1 MLKTCSELMQKAYQ
15 LNWITSRDG
24 NISVRNRDREH
35 FWITPSGI
43 RKPMLDP
50 DMWKKV
56 SLYKDNGEFVCLE
69 HTNLSSNLEPSGETP
84 LHYGKKR
91 LVSMVSEN
99 VVYVMIRIKRV
110 LSIPH
115 TQTATTTNHGRP

>member
-24 NISVRNRDREH
+24 TISVRNRDREH

-84 LHYGKKR
+84 
-91 LVSMVSEN
+91 
-99 VVYVMIRIKRV
+99 
-110 LSIPH
+110 
-115 TQTATTTNHGRP
+115 